1 MGIHHTVSAAYNSQS
16 NGAAER
22 GVASIKSL
30 LSKMGKKGMMNQEE
44 LNKLVFK
51 INSHQT
57 SKEGSALERFY
68 GRNVR
73 TYQPELVKKK
83 INHQELIAARG
94 ERQRK
99 LAEKLGRRNKD
110 DFQEGDDVVCQ
121 DMSTKR
127 WTIKGKITEGRVSED
142 GSVRSFIIAKENG
155 RTTIRNARHIKF
167 QANKEKN
174 NVYFADDLVEIIDSN
189 SQISKIGKL
198 QIAIIT
204 K

>member
-1 MGIHHTVSAAYNSQS
+1 M
-16 NGAAER
+16 
-22 GVASIKSL
+22 
-30 LSKMGKKGMMNQEE
+30 
-44 LNKLVFK
+44 
-51 INSHQT
+51 
-57 SKEGSALERFY
+57 
-68 GRNVR
+68 
-73 TYQPELVKKK
+73 KKK

-155 RTTIRNARHIKF
+155 RMTIRNARHIKF

-174 NVYFADDLVEIIDSN
+174 NVSFADDLVEIIDSDYSDDSAN
-189 SQISKIGKL
+189 DSDVETSSQPNRVTTADESPRRASARL
-198 QIAIIT
+198 AQRAY
-204 K
+204 